1 MKPNVEL
8 WSSRD
13 LPQTHQRSRCSQ
25 TEFYQ
30 ISLQLSVQF
39 LNTTYT
45 AASAASAAVLW
56 HVSMTTQLQDTI
68 THSFWIFVTADSL
81 RELSRSHRVLV
92 TLAFWVPDIN
102 TLTYLL
108 TYLLNSL
115 AGWSVSCCHQSS
127 SVKTNPEHKANWT
140 LDELTSYLRYW
151 MSNVNRS
158 TASWPRAC
166 LSTTLPRICPHFT
179 HTLLNFSLIN
189 VLQQGAFTWS
199 WVSSII
205 HYLSRCCTIA
215 LDRHYHQLA
224 GCCLSV
230 CLSVCQYRYS
240 RIFAVRYYA

>member
-1 MKPNVEL
+1 VEQPWPSTNPSAITVFTNRIL
-8 WSSRD
+8 SNKLAALSSI
-13 LPQTHQRSRCSQ
+13 SQ
-25 TEFYQ
+25 YYIHSS
-30 ISLQLSVQF
+30 ISSISSCFMARFHDNTATGHHHSLF
-39 LNTTYT
+39 LDFCDRWFT
-45 AASAASAAVLW
+45 AG
-56 HVSMTTQLQDTI
+56 T
-68 THSFWIFVTADSL
+68 
-81 RELSRSHRVLV
+81 V
-92 TLAFWVPDIN
+92 TLTPGPGDSCVLGAGYKYS
-102 TLTYLL
+102 YLL

-166 LSTTLPRICPHFT
+166 LSTTLPRQFEFNIT
-179 HTLLNFSLIN
+179 TLLNFSLIN